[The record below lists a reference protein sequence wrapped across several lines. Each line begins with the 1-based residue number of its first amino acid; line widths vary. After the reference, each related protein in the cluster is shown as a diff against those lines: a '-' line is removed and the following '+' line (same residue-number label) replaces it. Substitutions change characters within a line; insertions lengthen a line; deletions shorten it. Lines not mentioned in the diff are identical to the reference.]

1 MVLTLTL
8 KIKIGV
14 NKLHI
19 DNQLNLV
26 GIPIGNVI
34 IRTFQPNEKGNVLD
48 LTFKSKFEILKF
60 VFRFG
65 SLICKSDH
73 WFKFNNFRFI
83 THHFGMGLDGLWYY
97 INSPRAAYIN
107 YLEKAHALNSVL
119 EDKKNSWTHE
129 PTTEIQREQGISQL
143 IELIHFNKADMK

>member
-1 MVLTLTL
+1 MKAKRRSTPFSYVIDDKFPYVQWSNVHQGQNNDDEPNCNIPNGANPHTV
-8 KIKIGV
+8 KIKNWF

-107 YLEKAHALNSVL
+107 YLE
-119 EDKKNSWTHE
+119 
-129 PTTEIQREQGISQL
+129 I
-143 IELIHFNKADMK
+143 